1 MTTVDS
7 PALARD
13 RDTRTRP
20 GWQVQAE
27 LMKVRTTRWWGL
39 FLIGVVLESA
49 WSLVR
54 DGAANHYLLYPPLDQ
69 YPVDERAQ
77 AAAQA
82 AQAATEAGHA
92 AIAADMLTA
101 GQTIGVLLA
110 MLLGVL
116 IVTTE
121 FAQQTAVATF
131 LTNPHRGAVV
141 MAKLAAAVTFA
152 VGFWLVSTV
161 IDFFVTPFYLSSQ
174 HIHMSLATWV
184 PVRSVLLN
192 LLAYA
197 MWAVFGVG
205 LGTLFRSQ
213 VGGVVVGLAIY
224 LVGAAAVFGVF
235 NLIYLAYDHAWVLGA
250 PVIAP
255 AVASLVMIT
264 PGQAF
269 DHAPPQWAGLI
280 VMIGYAVL
288 FGTIGVLQMR
298 RRDV

>member
-1 MTTVDS
+1 
-7 PALARD
+7 
-13 RDTRTRP
+13 
-20 GWQVQAE
+20 
-27 LMKVRTTRWWGL
+27 MKVRTTRLWGL
-39 FLIGVVLESA
+39 FLVGVVLETA

-54 DGAANHYLLYPPLDQ
+54 DGASFHYLLFPPLDQ
-69 YPVDERAQ
+69 YPADERAQ

-82 AQAATEAGHA
+82 AQAATDAGHA
-92 AIAADMLTA
+92 SIAAGMLTA
-101 GQTIGVLLA
+101 GQTIGVLMA

-131 LTNPHRGAVV
+131 LTNPHRSAVV
-141 MAKLAAAVTFA
+141 TAKLAAGVTFA

-161 IDFFVTPFYLSSQ
+161 INFFVTPFYLASQ
-174 HIHMSLATWV
+174 HIHLSLATWV

-197 MWAVFGVG
+197 MWAIFGVG

-213 VGGVVVGLAIY
+213 VAGVVVGLAIY

-235 NLIYLAYDHAWVLGA
+235 NLIYLAYHHTWVLGA

-255 AVASLVMIT
+255 AVASQVMIT

-280 VMIGYAVL
+280 IMIGYAVL
-288 FGTIGVLQMR
+288 FGIIGVQQMR